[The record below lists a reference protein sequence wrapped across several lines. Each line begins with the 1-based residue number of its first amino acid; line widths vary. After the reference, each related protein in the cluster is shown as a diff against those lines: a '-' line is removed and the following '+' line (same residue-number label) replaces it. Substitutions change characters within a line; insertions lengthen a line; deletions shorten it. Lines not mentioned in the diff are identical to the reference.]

1 MWRDICIANRDR
13 LLVELTRFSK
23 KMLQLRKQLQKKK
36 AKSLENTFLK
46 ARSARE
52 RWLKQA

>member
-1 MWRDICIANRDR
+1 
-13 LLVELTRFSK
+13 
-23 KMLQLRKQLQKKK
+23 MLQIRKQLQRKK